1 MLGKKYE
8 KMNLN
13 VYVQKKRERR
23 FLRVEALIETL
34 KEQILCSSQSV
45 VRQVAVAGREMGED
59 SPPEINP
66 SRNGDRKL
74 NFSFRQ
80 YKSKTHS
87 DRQQLC

>member
-59 SPPEINP
+59 SPPEINR

-80 YKSKTHS
+80 YKSKT
-87 DRQQLC
+87 QTAIVL

>member
-59 SPPEINP
+59 SPPEINR

-80 YKSKTHS
+80 YKSKAQTAIV
-87 DRQQLC
+87 L

>member
-59 SPPEINP
+59 SPPEINR

-74 NFSFRQ
+74 NFSSRQ
-80 YKSKTHS
+80 YKTKAQTAIV
-87 DRQQLC
+87 Q

>member
-80 YKSKTHS
+80 YKSKT
-87 DRQQLC
+87 QTAIVL